1 MQYAVLLL
9 AVTDPPPSDND
20 VKAGWGALALMLL
33 LIAAV
38 IFLFWSFTRQI
49 RKVRAAD
56 EAGVYDDAE
65 ESGAGTTSLPE
76 RNPEQRGS

>member
-1 MQYAVLLL
+1 MQYAVFLW

-20 VKAGWGALALMLL
+20 VRAGWGALALMLL

-49 RKVRAAD
+49 KKVRAAQA
-56 EAGVYDDAE
+56 AGVYDESE
-65 ESGAGTTSLPE
+65 ESGAGTTAVS
-76 RNPEQRGS
+76 EQSPDRPDS